1 MREYFSCSA
10 FDLLEMTKKKDKQ
23 FDPDEKKKHNNS
35 RRTNMQKAKRI
46 LKIHVF
52 GVILGNLVV
61 FAKGQA

>member
-1 MREYFSCSA
+1 M
-10 FDLLEMTKKKDKQ
+10 
-23 FDPDEKKKHNNS
+23 
-35 RRTNMQKAKRI
+35 NMQKAKRI